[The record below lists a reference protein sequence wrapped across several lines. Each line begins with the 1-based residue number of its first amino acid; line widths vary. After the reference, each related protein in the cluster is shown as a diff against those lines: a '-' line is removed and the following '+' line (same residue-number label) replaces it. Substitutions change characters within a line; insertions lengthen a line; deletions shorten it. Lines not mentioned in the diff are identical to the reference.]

1 MKVLTEEKIIKID
14 QKIEEVENEGLVLLL
29 GKTVTLFCVNYIYAG
44 KLVGIN
50 KSCIKLEDAH
60 IVFETGDFSSHSFK
74 DAQRIGKEFYIQL
87 QAIESFGLL
96 KELK

>member
-1 MKVLTEEKIIKID
+1 MKVLTEEKIIKVD
-14 QKIEEVENEGLVLLL
+14 KKIEEVENEGLIALL

-44 KLVGIN
+44 KLVGVN
-50 KSCIKLEDAH
+50 KSCVKLENAH
-60 IVFETGDFSSHSFK
+60 IVYETGDFSTHSFK
-74 DAQRIGKEFYIQL
+74 DAQRVGKEFYVNT